1 MRLILLAL
9 LCSLT
14 LGCKSLEGLGVKNPT
29 AVVHNMNV
37 RDIGAEG
44 FTMDFDIEVDN
55 PNGFALPLTNT
66 DYRVALAGV
75 DALSGDIAPNGSI
88 PANGSARVTLP
99 INVTYQQLLEVGEAL
114 ASSNGKVPYRFN
126 ADLALDSGAA
136 GSLGTLTRDLK
147 VPLEYEGTLDL
158 AALLRDPDALT
169 SPAARELARQV
180 LGRLLGF

>member
-1 MRLILLAL
+1 MRLLLLAL

-14 LGCKSLEGLGVKNPT
+14 FGCKSLESLGVNNPT
-29 AVVHNMNV
+29 AVVHDMNV

-55 PNGFALPLTNT
+55 PNAFALPLTNT
-66 DYRVALAGV
+66 DYKIALAGV
-75 DALSGDIAPNGSI
+75 EALSGGIAPDGSI

-114 ASSNGKVPYRFN
+114 ASSNGKVPYQFN
-126 ADLALDSGAA
+126 A
-136 GSLGTLTRDLK
+136 SLGADAESFGGLMRDVK

-169 SPAARELARQV
+169 SPTARELARKA

>member
-1 MRLILLAL
+1 MRLLLLAL

-75 DALSGDIAPNGSI
+75 DALSGDIAPAGSI

-126 ADLALDSGAA
+126 A
-136 GSLGTLTRDLK
+136 SLGADAESFGGLMRDVK

-169 SPAARELARQV
+169 SPAARELARKA